1 MPELI
6 RRLRSRYFAPALL
19 LLAALMM
26 VNLVIDPTIFRPSV
40 LPETFATLAPFALA
54 ALATTPAVLSGGG
67 GIDVSVAPLMTV
79 VNVVLVTKLMPAS
92 GSLANPALEFTLAV
106 ALGAAV
112 GAANGVLVTRFR
124 YQPILATLCTVF
136 ILVGL
141 ALKMA
146 PSPVPAQQ
154 TWTDRFAHT
163 VLGVPGG
170 LIFIARPLTLW
181 FLLGR
186 TSWMQNLYATGGD
199 DVAAYSAGVPVSQV
213 RLLAYALGGAFAGL
227 GGIALTA
234 VLRSADASIAS
245 QYILIAVTA
254 VALGGT
260 NLAGGRGGL
269 AGSLIGATIIY
280 LIQNAA
286 TTLQVPSPWL
296 NVVYGSVL
304 LVAIILAGGLPVRA
318 RAAA

>member
-1 MPELI
+1 
-6 RRLRSRYFAPALL
+6 
-19 LLAALMM
+19 
-26 VNLVIDPTIFRPSV
+26 
-40 LPETFATLAPFALA
+40 
-54 ALATTPAVLSGGG
+54 
-67 GIDVSVAPLMTV
+67 
-79 VNVVLVTKLMPAS
+79 
-92 GSLANPALEFTLAV
+92 
-106 ALGAAV
+106 
-112 GAANGVLVTRFR
+112 
-124 YQPILATLCTVF
+124 
-136 ILVGL
+136 
-141 ALKMA
+141 
-146 PSPVPAQQ
+146 
-154 TWTDRFAHT
+154 
-163 VLGVPGG
+163 VPGS
-170 LIFIARPLTLW
+170 LIFIAIPLTLW

-199 DVAAYSAGVPVSQV
+199 DVAAYAAGVPVNQV

-260 NLAGGRGGL
+260 SLAGGRGGL

-304 LVAIILAGGLPVRA
+304 LVAIILAGGLPMRA